1 MYYSQTCTSDA
12 DTTDLTCTGSPTGWE
27 VFTYSDKIAVTIV
40 HKLGDTGVYR
50 CEVTVDDEA
59 TDSKLVY
66 AEAIGGY

>member
-1 MYYSQTCTSDA
+1 MG
-12 DTTDLTCTGSPTGWE
+12 LTCPGSATRWE
-27 VFTYSDKIAVTIV
+27 VFTSSSKGIAVTIE
-40 HKLGDTGVYR
+40 HKLGETGVYR